1 MATVLTVD
9 RKLSGGF
16 KARRF
21 RVSQLLT
28 QKELANFAGVS
39 EEEVNLLEQN
49 LPLRLDAKRRLLKEL
64 WARKAKKR

>member
-1 MATVLTVD
+1 MTAVLTVD
-9 RKLSGGF
+9 RKLSSGF

-21 RVSQLLT
+21 RVSQFMT
-28 QKELANFAGVS
+28 QQELANFAGVS